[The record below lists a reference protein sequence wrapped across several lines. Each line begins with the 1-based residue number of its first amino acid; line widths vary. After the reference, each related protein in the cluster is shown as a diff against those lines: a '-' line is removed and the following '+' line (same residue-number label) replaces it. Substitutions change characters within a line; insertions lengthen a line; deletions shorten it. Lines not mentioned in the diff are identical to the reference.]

1 MPTTWNHKTFLAV
14 TMITVMLISFMV
26 HRFTEIKFI
35 IVYSHKPTETQ
46 VESHVTVASSLAED
60 ELQSI
65 SIFDTM
71 SAKIPNLTFTH
82 FNKSTSARNC
92 RAIII
97 NPKEKYCVGDI
108 LSVRIDMFDYLG
120 NKKTY
125 GGDFIKAR
133 IFTPSLNAGASG
145 RVEDFNNGSYH
156 VHFTLFWEGRV
167 YISLILY
174 HPSEGVSALWKA
186 RNQDYGL
193 ICFSGTFVNGSQQ
206 VKSECGFKLNSEKKL
221 CEYGNEEDN
230 ESFYCNK
237 PASFNCKSLIYV
249 QQVNS
254 DLSFFR
260 ELEKPLFK
268 RENIG
273 VEIPTNFKDIDVSI
287 CTVPSP
293 SHFGQC
299 KIGMESPFPSGFVW
313 HNNWRPVF
321 CDICNFTTHE
331 QMYACLN
338 NKMIYLMGDSTLKQ
352 WFKHLL
358 QTFKGLRNLPLY
370 RTGLESMM
378 MAVDQERNIKLQWKK
393 HSHPFVATHF
403 YLVKDDAYINEQI
416 DRLAGGPHYVIV
428 ISLGQHFRPFPI
440 NLFIRRLINVQKAVK
455 RLFIRSPE
463 TKVIIK
469 AENTR
474 EISRDTER
482 FSDFHG
488 YIQYLIVKD
497 IFRDLRV
504 AVVDAWDMTIAY
516 NTNDIHPHENVVKNQ
531 IDMFLTYIC

>member
-1 MPTTWNHKTFLAV
+1 
-14 TMITVMLISFMV
+14 
-26 HRFTEIKFI
+26 
-35 IVYSHKPTETQ
+35 
-46 VESHVTVASSLAED
+46 
-60 ELQSI
+60 
-65 SIFDTM
+65 M
-71 SAKIPNLTFTH
+71 SARIPNLTFTH

-97 NPKEKYCVGDI
+97 NPKEKYCIGDI
-108 LSVRIDMFDYLG
+108 LIVRIDMFDHLG
-120 NKKTY
+120 IKKIY

-193 ICFSGTFVNGSQQ
+193 ISFSGTFVNGSQQ
-206 VKSECGFKLNSEKKL
+206 VKSECGFKLNSEKNV
-221 CEYGNEEDN
+221 CEYRNEDDN
-230 ESFYCNK
+230 ESFYCDK
-237 PASFNCKSLIYV
+237 PASVNCKSLIYL
-249 QQVNS
+249 QSFNK
-254 DLSFFR
+254 DLSFLS

-268 RENIG
+268 RENIA

-293 SHFGQC
+293 SPLDQC
-299 KIGMESPFPSGFVW
+299 KIGMESPFPSGFVL
-313 HNNWRPVF
+313 HNKWRPVF
-321 CDICNFTTHE
+321 CNFNNFTTHE

-338 NKMIYLMGDSTLKQ
+338 DKMIYLMGDSTLQQ
-352 WFKHLL
+352 WFLHLL
-358 QTFKGLRNLPLY
+358 QTFKGLRNFPLY
-370 RTGLESMM
+370 RTGLESML

-393 HSHPFVATHF
+393 HSHPIVASHF
-403 YLVKDDAYINEQI
+403 YLVKDDAYTNEEI

-428 ISLGQHFRPFPI
+428 ICLGQHFRPFPI
-440 NLFIRRLINVQKAVK
+440 KLFIRRLINVQKAVK

-504 AVVDAWDMTIAY
+504 AVVDAWDITIAY
-516 NTNDIHPHENVVKNQ
+516 NTNDVLPPENVVKNQ